1 MGGVASVE
9 GWRGRWRS
17 IAEVA
22 GVRPFRHPCLSRIGF
37 AAVAPSNSFAL
48 IGAGESNGEIAG
60 KLFGS
65 VNTVKTG

>member
-1 MGGVASVE
+1 
-9 GWRGRWRS
+9 
-17 IAEVA
+17 
-22 GVRPFRHPCLSRIGF
+22 LSRIGF